1 MSAGWRQA
9 AAREAALVLA
19 AVQFMTRLPVP
30 TPSWAPPWQPETL
43 SRAARHFP
51 LVGALV
57 GAICAGAWLL
67 ASTVLPPAAAA
78 GIALAVGMLVTG
90 ALHEDGLADLFDGL
104 GGGQTRDRALEIMR
118 DSRIGTYG
126 GAALIVSVG
135 LRWAALAAL
144 SPTAGACALIAV
156 HALSRAPATVMLA
169 GFDYARQGPAAR
181 DIAGGVTRAE
191 ALWAVLVALAAAFL
205 ALGLASALAAALAAI
220 VGAAAMAAW
229 MLRRLG
235 GYTGDGL
242 GAMEQAAEVAVFL
255 TLVAVLGG

>member
-1 MSAGWRQA
+1 MSTGLRRM
-9 AAREAALVLA
+9 AAREAGLVLT

-30 TPSWAPPWQPETL
+30 APSWAPAWQPDML
-43 SRAARHFP
+43 ARAARHFP

-57 GAICAGAWLL
+57 GAICAAVWLL
-67 ASTVLPPAAAA
+67 AGAVLPPAAAA
-78 GIALAVGMLVTG
+78 GIVLAVGMLVTG

-104 GGGQTRDRALEIMR
+104 GGGFTRDRALEIMR

-126 GAALIVSVG
+126 GAALIMSLG

-144 SPTAGACALIAV
+144 APLNGACALIAV

-169 GFDYARQGPAAR
+169 AYDYAREGPTAR
-181 DIAGGVTRAE
+181 DVAGGVTVPE
-191 ALWAVLVALAAAFL
+191 AIWAALSALVIAAL
-205 ALGLASALAAALAAI
+205 ALGPTALAAALAGVI
-220 VGAAAMAAW
+220 GAAAMAAW

-242 GAMEQAAEVAVFL
+242 GAMEQAAEAAMLL
-255 TLVAVLGG
+255 TLAAMLGV